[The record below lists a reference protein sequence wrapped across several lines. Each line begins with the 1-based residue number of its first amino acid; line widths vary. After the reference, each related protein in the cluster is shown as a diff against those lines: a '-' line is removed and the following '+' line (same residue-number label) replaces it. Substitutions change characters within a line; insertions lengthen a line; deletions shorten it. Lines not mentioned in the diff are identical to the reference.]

1 MKGLVFGIVLASVG
15 VAAMAGGAVA
25 RNVGGHGGHGGA
37 GPAWPTP
44 TVSPTKPPCPAV
56 AGASCCVTIVGGS
69 GVTPA
74 C

>member
-44 TVSPTKPPCPAV
+44 IASPTCRAPGIVPAGSVFPGPCP
-56 AGASCCVTIVGGS
+56 SSPST
-69 GVTPA
+69 
-74 C
+74 